1 MNEDTTQKLRDFLVN
16 ARNLIDDFIAMLTP
30 PITSAKQLEEK
41 LPEDL
46 RPLVTIEETNEAYIV
61 KPRQFLGTENFT
73 KILNV
78 IRQHGG
84 QYVSAG
90 KDSRFEIPRRI

>member
-1 MNEDTTQKLRDFLVN
+1 MNEDTTQKLRDLLLN
-16 ARNLIDDFIAMLTP
+16 ARNLIDDFISMLTP
-30 PITSAKQLEEK
+30 PITSTKELEEK

-73 KILNV
+73 KILNI

-84 QYVSAG
+84 KYLSAG
-90 KDSRFEIPRRI
+90 KDSHFEVPRGA